1 MGVALIVTLALQ
13 IVDRCVSIHFKKPLL
28 ATINVL
34 IRAEYDN
41 FMNDCPRLGSPG
53 LSWRKAEEKSQR
65 GDHRIIFEFFQ
76 MLKGFLLIYQ
86 NDVLIL

>member
-41 FMNDCPRLGSPG
+41 FMNDRPRLRSPG
-53 LSWRKAEEKSQR
+53 LSWRKAEVKPQR
-65 GDHRIIFEFFQ
+65 GTIE
-76 MLKGFLLIYQ
+76 LFL
-86 NDVLIL
+86 NFSKC